1 MAAVE
6 VTITGM
12 LYDKTARTTQ
22 NVVLVGEAS
31 LTGLEVGGG
40 PMPGGPGRP
49 PLGIW
54 GGGGVPMPTPPI
66 HLGPGGE
73 PLPPQVG
80 GGPIYPGM
88 PAHPIVLPPP
98 NGGAPGVPAH
108 PIVIPPG
115 QPGYPAHPIV
125 IPPGQPGV
133 PAHPIVLPPTPP
145 DVSPAPPD
153 MVVKPPPAEGGWA
166 YVSTWGGWGYFPGVG
181 QPGPKR

>member
-88 PAHPIVLPPP
+88 PAHPIVLPSVH
-98 NGGAPGVPAH
+98 GEPGVPAH

-115 QPGYPAHPIV
+115 PPLGIWGGAPLPVPTPPIHLPGP
-125 IPPGQPGV
+125 
-133 PAHPIVLPPTPP
+133 PP

-153 MVVKPPPAEGGWA
+153 MVVKPPPADGGWA
-166 YVSTWGGWGYFPGVG
+166 YVSTWGGWGYFPKAG
-181 QPGPKR
+181 QAGPKG

>member
-31 LTGLEVGGG
+31 LTGLGVGGG
-40 PMPGGPGRP
+40 PMPGGPGRPEP

-54 GGGGVPMPTPPI
+54 GGGGVPMPSPPI

-73 PLPPQVG
+73 PLPPQIG
-80 GGPIYPGM
+80 GGPVYPPGIWGGGNQ
-88 PAHPIVLPPP
+88 PFPTPPIHLPPVNPGDPPLVIWGP
-98 NGGAPGVPAH
+98 NDPRPTPPIHLPGP
-108 PIVIPPG
+108 
-115 QPGYPAHPIV
+115 
-125 IPPGQPGV
+125 
-133 PAHPIVLPPTPP
+133 PP

-153 MVVKPPPAEGGWA
+153 LVVKPPPQNQSGWA
-166 YVSTWGGWGYFPGVG
+166 YVSTWGWGFFP
-181 QPGPKR
+181 QPSGAGPKG